1 MPQELVDAER
11 AILSNAEEVLS
22 KPENVREKIV
32 EGQLNKRFYGE
43 SVLTEQ
49 TWYRPD
55 ESTATVAQVLKERGI
70 ELLDYAWYSVSA

>member
-11 AILSNAEEVLS
+11 EILSNSEEVLS

-49 TWYRPD
+49 TWYRAD
-55 ESTATVAQVLKERGI
+55 ESTGDRRRST
-70 ELLDYAWYSVSA
+70 